1 MIAKINNNNRTELEA
16 AEERN
21 IMSQENF
28 NTDYKENKIKG
39 SEDIEN
45 KESDINE
52 SDDTGNEENK
62 IERSEL
68 LKSEQL
74 KEYALSQIKKSKEYT
89 IALIKWI
96 VLAVATGLFVGAFAT
111 LFAKCMNAVTGF
123 RAENNWIVCLL
134 PIAGILIVCLYR
146 ITDTA
151 NDKGTNLVISS
162 ISSGDDVP
170 LKMAPLIFLSTVI
183 THLFGGSAGREGA
196 ALQLG
201 GSLGNFLGKI
211 VKLNDRD
218 KKVIIMC
225 GMSAAFSALFGTP
238 MAAAIF
244 SIEVVSVGIMYY
256 SALVPCIFSA
266 IIASRFAL
274 DMGINPNHFNIE
286 DIPELTIVNGL
297 KTIVLAV
304 VCAFISVVFCVVIHR
319 MNDLL
324 KRYLKNGYLR
334 VFVCSIIIVA
344 LGFLLNTKDY
354 FGAGVDVISRAIGGE
369 ADTFA
374 FLLKILFTALTLG
387 AGFKGGEIVPSFFV
401 GATLGC
407 ILGGIIGLSPSLCAG
422 LGMISVFCGVTNCP
436 IASLLISFE
445 LFGDDVKMYFLI
457 VIAVSYMMSG
467 YHGLYREQKIM
478 YSKSKT
484 EFINTKAK

>member
-1 MIAKINNNNRTELEA
+1 MFQKKDN
-16 AEERN
+16 
-21 IMSQENF
+21 
-28 NTDYKENKIKG
+28 YC
-39 SEDIEN
+39 
-45 KESDINE
+45 
-52 SDDTGNEENK
+52 EENK
-62 IERSEL
+62 VKKQEDISEENRVGKKQEYISKENRMGKRQEDISDEESRIKKQEEYVVEEL
-68 LKSEQL
+68 KKSEQ
-74 KEYALSQIKKSKEYT
+74 YMA
-89 IALIKWI
+89 ALIKWI
-96 VLAVATGLFVGAFAT
+96 ALAVITGLFVGALAT
-111 LFAKCMNAVTGF
+111 LFAKCMNAVTAF
-123 RAENNWIVCLL
+123 RTENTRIVCLL
-134 PIAGILIVCLYR
+134 PVAGLLVVALYR
-146 ITDTA
+146 VTGTA
-151 NDKGTNLVISS
+151 HDKGTNLVISS
-162 ISSGDDVP
+162 ISSEDDVP
-170 LKMAPLIFLSTVI
+170 LKMAPLIFVSTVI

-211 VKLNDRD
+211 VRLNDKDR
-218 KKVIIMC
+218 KVIIMC

-244 SIEVVSVGIMYY
+244 SLEVVSVGIMYY

-274 DMGINPNHFNIE
+274 DMGINPDHFNIG
-286 DIPELTIVNGL
+286 DIPKLTPETGL
-297 KTIVLAV
+297 KTIALAI
-304 VCAFISVVFCVVIHR
+304 VCAFISVVFCVAIHG
-319 MNDLL
+319 MGDLL
-324 KRYLKNGYLR
+324 KKYLKNGYLR
-334 VFVCSIIIVA
+334 VFLCSVIIVA
-344 LGFLLNTKDY
+344 LGFGLNTTDY

-374 FLLKILFTALTLG
+374 FLLKILFTSLTLG

-407 ILGGIIGLSPSLCAG
+407 VFGEFVGLSPSLCAG
-422 LGMISVFCGVTNCP
+422 LGMIAVFCGVTNCP

-467 YHGLYREQKIM
+467 YHGLYKEQKIM
-478 YSKSKT
+478 YSKSRT